1 MESQEIETYL
11 CALDEE
17 LEKRSIKKPVRLVV
31 VGGVY
36 MVSLL
41 KNRASTKD
49 IDVVPLDFPDTT
61 QPNKETKVFRSA
73 VNAVAKT
80 YRIKRDW
87 MNDVVAAFSPDL
99 DPLSVTL
106 WKEYTNLHIYV
117 PPAEYILALKLL
129 AGRERDEED
138 ITALFNLLNIQVREQ
153 AQTIVDRY
161 ADPHWQQ
168 ECCLQSTLDSLF
180 G

>member
-1 MESQEIETYL
+1 MEIQEIETYL
-11 CALDEE
+11 RALDEE
-17 LEKRSIKKPVRLVV
+17 LEKRRIRKPVRLVV

-41 KNRASTKD
+41 KNRPSTKD

-61 QPNKETKVFRSA
+61 QPNKETKIFRSA
-73 VNAVAKT
+73 VNAVAKM
-80 YRIKRDW
+80 YRIRRDW

-106 WKEYTNLHIYV
+106 WREYTNLHVYV

-138 ITALFNLLNIQVREQ
+138 ILALCELLNIQEREQ
-153 AQTIVDRY
+153 AQAIVDCY
-161 ADPHWQQ
+161 AELHWQE
-168 ECCLQSTLDSLF
+168 ECCLQSTLDNLF